1 MPLTVLV
8 MLTMMLRLRR
18 RIARTDEQYEHRP
31 VAAAEGHAAR
41 YPMMQHSG
49 WRPAWQWTVLAGLVV
64 TLGLTLAGQFLP
76 SVDFT
81 FSGLAGAALGD
92 EANSKV
98 RSDPHAPMCV
108 CVWSH
113 TGLQAA
119 SDADLPA
126 RGHVYPLAADMST
139 RPSMCG
145 HDRQQQQQRREGRTA
160 TETDAASRPA
170 PAVAPG
176 VLAGGGR
183 DDDPAGP
190 RHRP

>member
-49 WRPAWQWTVLAGLVV
+49 WRPTWQWTVLAGLVV

-108 CVWSH
+108 CVVAHGAAGSVGCRSAR
-113 TGLQAA
+113 TGTC
-119 SDADLPA
+119 LPA
-126 RGHVYPLAADMST
+126 RGGHVDAPEHVRT
-139 RPSMCG
+139 RP
-145 HDRQQQQQRREGRTA
+145 
-160 TETDAASRPA
+160 AAA
-170 PAVAPG
+170 AAA
-176 VLAGGGR
+176 AGGPDR
-183 DDDPAGP
+183 DRD
-190 RHRP
+190 